1 MYIQVRESIM
11 TVAVKK
17 WGNSLAVRIPK
28 DIAKSLSIE
37 DNTNLEIKVIDNQMV
52 LKPKKDNYL
61 EELVSKIDSSNL
73 HNEIETNRVGNE
85 EW

>member
-1 MYIQVRESIM
+1 M

-37 DNTNLEIKVIDNQMV
+37 DNTNLEIEIIDNQMV

-61 EELVSKIDSSNL
+61 EELVSKIDNSNL

>member
-1 MYIQVRESIM
+1 MV
-11 TVAVKK
+11 VAVKK

-61 EELVSKIDSSNL
+61 EELVSKIDNSNL

>member
-1 MYIQVRESIM
+1 M
-11 TVAVKK
+11 TVSVKK

-37 DNTNLEIKVIDNQMV
+37 NNTDLEIAIVNNQMV
-52 LKPKKDNYL
+52 LKPKRSSYL

-73 HNEIETNRVGNE
+73 HTEIETTRVGNE

>member
-1 MYIQVRESIM
+1 MV
-11 TVAVKK
+11 VAVKK
-17 WGNSLAVRIPK
+17 WGNSLAIRIPK

-37 DNTNLEIKVIDNQMV
+37 DNTNLEIEIIDNQMV

>member
-1 MYIQVRESIM
+1 M
-11 TVAVKK
+11 TVSVKK

-37 DNTNLEIKVIDNQMV
+37 DNTDLEIAIVNNQMV
-52 LKPKKDNYL
+52 LKPKRSSYL
-61 EELVSKIDSSNL
+61 EELVSKIDDSNL
-73 HNEIETNRVGNE
+73 HSEIETSRVGNE